1 MSDFVSWLTSLDEER
16 LADLLRR
23 RPEALR
29 GSAAVDLAAVESRL
43 AQPHDIAAA
52 LLEQPRPALQVLT
65 AVLLQG
71 GHVSV
76 GQCAAALE
84 GRAGDEHRQRIR
96 SWLGR
101 LEQWGLAWVDD
112 DEVVQAAPRVGAVLA
127 VPADWGTPARTLI
140 EAFSKDALAPM
151 LRAWGLPRQ
160 STKAATVAVL
170 AESFQDPERLGRQLD
185 LLAPEHR
192 KMLGEPLDVTAGYAD
207 QRWFAQHANAYRAA
221 SDAGLIFGLYAYSPL
236 DAEVPAEVRMAVR
249 GTLLPF
255 DPIAPPLP
263 TGEVSADM
271 VQRESRAALE
281 LFNESSLTV
290 LDGVRAHPV
299 KRLQNGGIGA
309 REIARVAKAA
319 KVDAIVVRLVLEL
332 ACGAELLEPDGSVLR
347 WGDVAGAWRD
357 LDAGPRVALV
367 LEHWLTALWSPTQTH
382 DAGGTSL
389 AVGDRSRSCPLCRDG
404 RRATL
409 EEWAR
414 RDGGVTDDSLAALL
428 AWKRPL
434 THATHR
440 EIVEEADEWDYR
452 FRGRYRPSAPP
463 EPPMVMSDDR
473 PDLGT
478 IADEARLLGLVAHGV
493 GTPLLAALLGGD
505 RPALVAMADAMLPA
519 AASRAT
525 FGSDLTAVVVG
536 PPGGELSALL
546 DSCADR
552 ESRGGAVTWRFSTA
566 SVRRALDAGT
576 TAARLTERLT
586 DVATAGLPQPLTY
599 LLADVGRRHG
609 VLRVAPATSVI
620 RCEDPALLA
629 EVSVDRKLR
638 KLGLRLVAPT
648 VAASAAG
655 EAETLAAMRAAGYLP
670 MPETPEPAA
679 EPSTPTTADLADRA
693 TVIDLAAR
701 RRSSLVRDGARATAS
716 APAPEDPASAAAR
729 LVGIAHAR
737 GTSIADP
744 RLVAAI
750 RHANRSLS
758 DPEVMTLAE
767 AVLAGKAVRIRYR
780 SASSSVTDRVVSD
793 LELSGHLLEGWC
805 HLRNDERVFRLSE
818 ILSVAYP

>member
-16 LADLLRR
+16 LTDLLRR
-23 RPEALR
+23 RPEARR
-29 GSAAVDLAAVESRL
+29 GSAAGDLSAVESRL

-65 AVLLQG
+65 AVLLHG
-71 GHVSV
+71 GEVSV
-76 GQCAAALE
+76 RQCAAALA
-84 GRAGDEHRQRIR
+84 GHPGDEHRQRVR
-96 SWLGR
+96 EWLGR

-112 DEVVQAAPRVGAVLA
+112 DDVVHTAPRVGAVLA

-160 STKAATVAVL
+160 STKAATVEVL
-170 AESFQDPERLGRQLD
+170 TESFQDTERLGRQLD
-185 LLAPEHR
+185 LLAPEDR
-192 KMLGEPLDVTAGYAD
+192 VALGEPLDLTARYAD

-236 DAEVPAEVRMAVR
+236 DAEVPAEVRRAVR
-249 GTLLPF
+249 GTFLPF
-255 DPIAPPLP
+255 DPIAPPLS
-263 TGEVSADM
+263 TAVVSADM

-281 LFNESSLTV
+281 LFNESALTV
-290 LDGVRAHPV
+290 LDLVRAQPV
-299 KRLQNGGIGA
+299 KRLQNGGVGA
-309 REIARVAKAA
+309 REITRVAKAA
-319 KVDAIVVRLVLEL
+319 KVDAIVVRLVLDL
-332 ACGAELLEPDGSVLR
+332 ACGAELLEPDGSGLR
-347 WGDVAGAWRD
+347 WGDLAGAWRD
-357 LDAGPRVALV
+357 LDAGPRVALL

-389 AVGDRSRSCPLCRDG
+389 AVGDRSRSCLLCRDG

-414 RDGGVTDDSLAALL
+414 RDGGIADDGLAAFL
-428 AWKRPL
+428 AWTRPL
-434 THATHR
+434 THTMHR
-440 EIVEEADEWDYR
+440 EVVVESDEWDYR
-452 FRGRYRPSAPP
+452 FRGRYRPPVPP
-463 EPPMVMSDDR
+463 GPPMVMSDEH

-493 GTPLLAALLGGD
+493 GTPLLDAVLGED
-505 RPALVAMADAMLPA
+505 RPALVATADAMLPA
-519 AASRAT
+519 AVGTAT

-536 PPGGELSALL
+536 PPAGDLSALL

-566 SVRRALDAGT
+566 SVRRAFDAGT
-576 TAARLTERLT
+576 TAARLTEQLT
-586 DVATAGLPQPLTY
+586 DIATAGLPQPLTY

-609 VLRVAPATSVI
+609 ALRVAPATSVI

-648 VAASAAG
+648 VAVSTAG
-655 EAETLAAMRAAGYLP
+655 EAETLAALRAAGYLP
-670 MPETPEPAA
+670 MPEAPEPAT
-679 EPSTPTTADLADRA
+679 EPSPSSAADLADRA
-693 TVIDLAAR
+693 IVIDLAAR
-701 RRSSLVRDGARATAS
+701 RRPSVVGDGAPARAS
-716 APAPEDPASAAAR
+716 APALEDAASAAAR
-729 LVGIAHAR
+729 LVGVAHAR
-737 GTSIADP
+737 GTSTVDP

-758 DPEVMTLAE
+758 DHEVVTLAE

-793 LELSGHLLEGWC
+793 LELSGHLLAGWC

-818 ILSVAYP
+818 ILSVAQP

>member
-255 DPIAPPLP
+255 DPMAPPLP
-263 TGEVSADM
+263 TIETSSDM
-271 VQRESRAALE
+271 VERESRAALE

-332 ACGAELLEPDGSVLR
+332 AC
-347 WGDVAGAWRD
+347 
-357 LDAGPRVALV
+357 
-367 LEHWLTALWSPTQTH
+367 
-382 DAGGTSL
+382 
-389 AVGDRSRSCPLCRDG
+389 
-404 RRATL
+404 
-409 EEWAR
+409 
-414 RDGGVTDDSLAALL
+414 
-428 AWKRPL
+428 
-434 THATHR
+434 
-440 EIVEEADEWDYR
+440 
-452 FRGRYRPSAPP
+452 
-463 EPPMVMSDDR
+463 
-473 PDLGT
+473 
-478 IADEARLLGLVAHGV
+478 
-493 GTPLLAALLGGD
+493 
-505 RPALVAMADAMLPA
+505 
-519 AASRAT
+519 
-525 FGSDLTAVVVG
+525 
-536 PPGGELSALL
+536 
-546 DSCADR
+546 
-552 ESRGGAVTWRFSTA
+552 
-566 SVRRALDAGT
+566 
-576 TAARLTERLT
+576 
-586 DVATAGLPQPLTY
+586 
-599 LLADVGRRHG
+599 
-609 VLRVAPATSVI
+609 
-620 RCEDPALLA
+620 
-629 EVSVDRKLR
+629 
-638 KLGLRLVAPT
+638 
-648 VAASAAG
+648 
-655 EAETLAAMRAAGYLP
+655 
-670 MPETPEPAA
+670 
-679 EPSTPTTADLADRA
+679 
-693 TVIDLAAR
+693 
-701 RRSSLVRDGARATAS
+701 
-716 APAPEDPASAAAR
+716 
-729 LVGIAHAR
+729 
-737 GTSIADP
+737 
-744 RLVAAI
+744 
-750 RHANRSLS
+750 
-758 DPEVMTLAE
+758 
-767 AVLAGKAVRIRYR
+767 
-780 SASSSVTDRVVSD
+780 
-793 LELSGHLLEGWC
+793 
-805 HLRNDERVFRLSE
+805 
-818 ILSVAYP
+818 